1 MRIFAPKKDKVMAN
15 KKKLTDIEFIELI
28 INKELEIADA
38 PIRFK
43 DIVEDH
49 KKPDGERKLDD
60 WFSDYSFKTPE
71 EYYQWKEFFL
81 EHFYDWKPLR
91 YLKKYVEEQFSWI
104 SLQYGLKFDFE
115 YEELDEYLK
124 QQNNNKKGKE

>member
-1 MRIFAPKKDKVMAN
+1 MAN
-15 KKKLTDIEFIELI
+15 RKKLTDTEFIELV

-49 KKPDGERKLDD
+49 KKADGERKLDD

-71 EYYQWKEFFL
+71 EYYQWKEFFF

-91 YLKKYVEEQFSWI
+91 YSKKYVEEEFSWF
-104 SLQYGLKFDFE
+104 SLQFALKFGFTH
-115 YEELDEYLK
+115 EELDNYLK
-124 QQNNNKKGKE
+124 NNKINNKKEKKND